1 MNMDYLRYG
10 ICIVTILVIFYFAQM
25 PNRIS
30 NKKLKKIHDKL
41 KVGDKII
48 TYSGMSGVIVEV
60 FDDRV
65 VIELNP
71 DKNRISIEKWAIA
84 GLDDRDIY

>member
-10 ICIVTILVIFYFAQM
+10 ICIVTILIIFYFAQV

-30 NKKLKKIHDKL
+30 NKKLKKFHDEL
-41 KVGDKII
+41 KIGDKII
-48 TYSGMSGVIVEV
+48 TYSGLIGEIIEV

-65 VIELNP
+65 IIELNP
-71 DKNRISIEKWAIA
+71 DKQKMSIEKWAIA
-84 GLDDRDIY
+84 GLDDRNIY

>member
-10 ICIVTILVIFYFAQM
+10 ICIVTILIIFYFAQM

-30 NKKLKKIHDKL
+30 NKKLKKIHDEL
-41 KVGDKII
+41 KMGDKII

-84 GLDDRDIY
+84 GLDDRDI

>member
-30 NKKLKKIHDKL
+30 NKKLKKIHDEL

>member
-10 ICIVTILVIFYFAQM
+10 ICIVTILIIFYFAQM

-30 NKKLKKIHDKL
+30 NKKLKKIHDEL
-41 KVGDKII
+41 KMGDKII